1 MKQALNFQSEQEFQN
16 FFGQLS
22 SAEIPDFLAVEG
34 AGGDKG
40 FDGLS
45 NEVAYQ
51 VYYPSVRKDKKFIQ
65 KIDEDIAKVLES
77 RDELGIT
84 ITKWV
89 FVVPEDLRIDVVA
102 HLQKKSQ
109 ETGMQCTY
117 WGATKLTEL
126 LNKHP
131 HVKNA
136 FPGIF
141 LPDLQEEMSDLQG
154 SINKFLRPRNQ
165 FNVEIITD
173 DDFKSVDKEITEKY
187 QRQARGAQNR
197 FGGSSAVFTA
207 DEAYRQ
213 AANSPKAELMNM
225 RGISGSG
232 IEKKE
237 LGKLDAWKAREIEKL
252 NLKYGKKTN

>member
-1 MKQALNFQSEQEFQN
+1 M
-16 FFGQLS
+16 
-22 SAEIPDFLAVEG
+22 
-34 AGGDKG
+34 
-40 FDGLS
+40 
-45 NEVAYQ
+45 
-51 VYYPSVRKDKKFIQ
+51 
-65 KIDEDIAKVLES
+65 
-77 RDELGIT
+77 
-84 ITKWV
+84 
-89 FVVPEDLRIDVVA
+89 
-102 HLQKKSQ
+102 
-109 ETGMQCTY
+109 
-117 WGATKLTEL
+117 
-126 LNKHP
+126 
-131 HVKNA
+131 
-136 FPGIF
+136 
-141 LPDLQEEMSDLQG
+141 PDLQEEMSDLQG

-213 AANSPKAELMNM
+213 AANSAKAELRRKKAASDRAYQLEIEELEDVYQEAYTKIRESMNM